1 MIELKKIALEFIN
14 LIENFGYKAYIVG
27 GFVRDFLM
35 KKESYDIDITTNAT
49 PKEIQK
55 IFSSVTVK
63 RPINDEDNYGSVRVV
78 YKNIIFEVTT
88 FRKELEY
95 LDNRHPSR
103 IFYVDDLET
112 DLKRRDFTINAIC
125 MDKNSNI
132 IDPLQGKLDIQNKII
147 RTIAPSEASF
157 KDDAL
162 RILRAIRFMVTLNFK
177 FHPDIIIAIKK
188 TKQYLKNISYER
200 KKIELDKIFA
210 SPYAKRGIEIIK
222 ELELEEALDLK
233 NLDRIQDYT
242 DLIGIWAMINSDSYR
257 FTRHEKELIK
267 KVNIVYEMD
276 NLDPKVLYKYGL
288 YVNILAGINKG
299 INKKR
304 IIKAYSNLPIKS
316 KSDIKVTAKEICHL
330 LNKQPSYFLQDIYRQ
345 LEDLILTGKLENEN
359 DILLTYIQKNFKEIY
374 I

>member
-14 LIENFGYKAYIVG
+14 LIENSGYKAYIVG

-177 FHPDIIIAIKK
+177 FHPDIIIA
-188 TKQYLKNISYER
+188 S
-200 KKIELDKIFA
+200 
-210 SPYAKRGIEIIK
+210 S
-222 ELELEEALDLK
+222 
-233 NLDRIQDYT
+233 
-242 DLIGIWAMINSDSYR
+242 
-257 FTRHEKELIK
+257 
-267 KVNIVYEMD
+267 
-276 NLDPKVLYKYGL
+276 
-288 YVNILAGINKG
+288 
-299 INKKR
+299 
-304 IIKAYSNLPIKS
+304 
-316 KSDIKVTAKEICHL
+316 
-330 LNKQPSYFLQDIYRQ
+330 
-345 LEDLILTGKLENEN
+345 
-359 DILLTYIQKNFKEIY
+359 
-374 I
+374 